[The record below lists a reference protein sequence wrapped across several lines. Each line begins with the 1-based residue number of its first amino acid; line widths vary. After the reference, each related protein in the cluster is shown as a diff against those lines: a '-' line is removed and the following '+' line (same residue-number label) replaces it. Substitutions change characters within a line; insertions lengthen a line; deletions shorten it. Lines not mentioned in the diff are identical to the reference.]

1 VVTTYPPV
9 QADVVVDH
17 EADVV
22 GKVLG
27 SIWRISLSMKYVIT
41 YGLVSAIEYKNF
53 VPHCHKNFWS
63 FLDYILSLILG
74 YFLFYINTT

>member
-1 VVTTYPPV
+1 MIFQSFFSEKFQFPPTFLGEKFPLIIPRKFFSKNRPLVVTTYPPV

-27 SIWRISLSMKYVIT
+27 SI
-41 YGLVSAIEYKNF
+41 
-53 VPHCHKNFWS
+53 
-63 FLDYILSLILG
+63 
-74 YFLFYINTT
+74 